1 MWTWATINNAILRK
15 EGVLS
20 DILFLMRK
28 RIQEERMTEEKD
40 MTRRE
45 IREQV
50 FKMLFRVEF
59 YNQEEMSEQIA
70 LCEDDAC
77 SWKEKDKT
85 YIFEKVEKISEKL
98 EEIDAKINEV
108 SEGWKTGRMGKVDLT
123 LIRLAVYEMLYEEDV
138 PAKVAINEA
147 VELAKQYGTDNSPSF
162 VNGVLAK
169 LV

>member
-1 MWTWATINNAILRK
+1 
-15 EGVLS
+15 
-20 DILFLMRK
+20 
-28 RIQEERMTEEKD
+28 MTEEKD

-98 EEIDAKINEV
+98 EEIDAKINDV

>member
-1 MWTWATINNAILRK
+1 
-15 EGVLS
+15 
-20 DILFLMRK
+20 MRK
-28 RIQEERMTEEKD
+28 RIQEERMTEEKN
-40 MTRRE
+40 MTRRG

>member
-1 MWTWATINNAILRK
+1 
-15 EGVLS
+15 
-20 DILFLMRK
+20 MRK
-28 RIQEERMTEEKD
+28 RIQEERMTEEKN

-147 VELAKQYGTDNSPSF
+147 VELTKKYGADEDYQF
-162 VNGVLAK
+162 VNGPLGAVARDHGLDAEQAEQ
-169 LV
+169 